1 MYRSIVR
8 AKLTAAFDGLNEGR
22 IAAITDELSAS
33 AEHFFIGSHSLSGTR
48 RSNEAIQLWY
58 ERLLRLLPDIRFDL
72 QSIHVEGPPWRTL
85 AVVEWSESNSGTDG
99 VPTTNQGTNVLRIRW
114 SKVVSVRI
122 YTDTAVL
129 QMTLDRLAASGNL
142 EAQAKP
148 ITS

>member
-1 MYRSIVR
+1 MYRIIVR
-8 AKLTAAFDGLNEGR
+8 AKLTAAFKGLNEGR

-33 AEHFFIGSHSLSGTR
+33 AEHHFIGSHALSGTR
-48 RSNEAIQLWY
+48 RSKEAIQLWY

-85 AVVEWSESNSGTDG
+85 AVVEWRESNSGTDG
-99 VPTTNQGTNVLRIRW
+99 VRTTNQGTNVLRIRW

-129 QMTLDRLAASGNL
+129 EKTLDRLAASGNI